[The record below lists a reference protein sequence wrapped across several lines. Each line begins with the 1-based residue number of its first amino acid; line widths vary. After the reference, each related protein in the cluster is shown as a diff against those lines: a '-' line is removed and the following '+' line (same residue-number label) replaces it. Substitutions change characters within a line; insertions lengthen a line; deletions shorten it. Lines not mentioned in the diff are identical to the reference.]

1 MKHVFSYLKPYR
13 IAVFIALFLMLLELT
28 VELASP
34 LILARIID
42 DGVVAGD
49 LNVIL
54 FWGAILMG
62 SSLIAFFAGVVNSFF
77 AAHAGQSTGLDLR
90 SSMYRRIQLS
100 SFEKLEKFSTSSLIM
115 RLTNDVTQIQN
126 TVFMGLRIMMR
137 APLLIIGGIALSF
150 FVNVQLA
157 LVFAVVIP
165 LLVLTITILMRKGA
179 VSFGW
184 VQRKLD
190 QVNHSMRE
198 NLLAIKLIK
207 AFVRRGHEAKQFVTK
222 NEQLKDQTMRALRLM
237 EVTQPILLLLMN
249 ASIIAVLWFG
259 SVQLGTGGAQVGEI
273 VAIVNYA
280 TRITGALTVLSMI
293 IMVVSRAK
301 ASAERIEEVL
311 TECSGDEE
319 QAIQKG
325 EKSYVQKG
333 DLTFEHVSFA
343 YPESNRNAIHD
354 LSFHVS
360 AYQTVAVI
368 GATGSGKSSLF
379 QLIPRLYE
387 PTDGRISIDG
397 TNINEL
403 DLRTLRNTIGYVSQ
417 QTMLFSGTIRENIS
431 WGKPDATLEE
441 IIQATEAAQIHQTIS
456 NLPDGYD
463 TRIGQRGVNLSG
475 GQKQRIAIARALLRK
490 PAILLLDDSTSA
502 LDNKTEAAFFKALKQ
517 YPCTT
522 ILITQK
528 LSTAMAADSILLLEH
543 GELVDEGRHEQ
554 LLATSSFYQEL
565 YYSQYRKE
573 A

>member
-62 SSLIAFFAGVVNSFF
+62 SSLIAFFAGVINSFF

-207 AFVRRGHEAKQFVTK
+207 AFVRRGHEAKQFITK

-249 ASIIAVLWFG
+249 ASIIIVLWFG

-456 NLPDGYD
+456 KLPDGYD

>member
-62 SSLIAFFAGVVNSFF
+62 SSFIAFFAGVVNSFF

-179 VSFGW
+179 LSFGW

-237 EVTQPILLLLMN
+237 EITQPILLLLMN

-319 QAIQKG
+319 QAIQKSG
-325 EKSYVQKG
+325 TSYTQKG

-343 YPESNRNAIHD
+343 YPEANIDAIRD

-379 QLIPRLYE
+379 QLIPRLYQ
-387 PTDGRISIDG
+387 PTSGRILIDG
-397 TNINEL
+397 SNINEF
-403 DLRTLRNTIGYVSQ
+403 DLRTLRHTIGYVSQ
-417 QTMLFSGTIRENIS
+417 QTMLFSGSIRENIS
-431 WGKPDATLEE
+431 WGKPNATMEE
-441 IIQATEAAQIHQTIS
+441 IIQATEAAQIHDTIS
-456 NLPDGYD
+456 KLPDGYE

-490 PAILLLDDSTSA
+490 PTILLLDDSTSA
-502 LDNKTEAAFFKALKQ
+502 LDNKTEAAFFKALRQ

-543 GELVDEGRHEQ
+543 GELVDEGRHEH
-554 LLATSSFYQEL
+554 LLATSAFYQEL

>member
-1 MKHVFSYLKPYR
+1 MKHVFSYIKPYR
-13 IAVFIALFLMLLELT
+13 IAVFIALVLMLLELT

-34 LILARIID
+34 LILARMID

-54 FWGAILMG
+54 FWGSILMG
-62 SSLIAFFAGVVNSFF
+62 GSIIAFFAGVINSFF

-137 APLLIIGGIALSF
+137 APLLIIGGITLSF

-319 QAIQKG
+319 QAIQKEG
-325 EKSYVQKG
+325 SSYTQHG
-333 DLTFEHVSFA
+333 DITFEHVSFA
-343 YPESNRNAIHD
+343 YPEANHEAIHD

-379 QLIPRLYE
+379 QLIPRLYQ
-387 PTDGRISIDG
+387 PTSGHISIDG

-431 WGKPDATLEE
+431 WGKPDATIEE
-441 IIQATEAAQIHQTIS
+441 IIQATEAAQIHETIS
-456 NLPDGYD
+456 KLPDGYD

-502 LDNKTEAAFFKALKQ
+502 LDNKTEAAFFKALRQ

-543 GELVDEGRHEQ
+543 GELVDEGKHEH
-554 LLATSSFYQEL
+554 LLATSAFYQEL

>member
-1 MKHVFSYLKPYR
+1 
-13 IAVFIALFLMLLELT
+13 
-28 VELASP
+28 
-34 LILARIID
+34 
-42 DGVVAGD
+42 
-49 LNVIL
+49 
-54 FWGAILMG
+54 
-62 SSLIAFFAGVVNSFF
+62 
-77 AAHAGQSTGLDLR
+77 
-90 SSMYRRIQLS
+90 
-100 SFEKLEKFSTSSLIM
+100 M

-387 PTDGRISIDG
+387 TTDGHISIDG
-397 TNINEL
+397 TNINKL

-456 NLPDGYD
+456 KLPDGYD

>member
-387 PTDGRISIDG
+387 TTDGHISIDG
-397 TNINEL
+397 TNINKL

-456 NLPDGYD
+456 KLPDGYD

>member
-319 QAIQKG
+319 LAIQKG

-354 LSFHVS
+354 LSFHVP

-456 NLPDGYD
+456 RLPDGYD

>member
-137 APLLIIGGIALSF
+137 APLLIIGGVALSF

-157 LVFAVVIP
+157 RVFAVVIP

-259 SVQLGTGGAQVGEI
+259 SVQLGAGGAQVGEI

-387 PTDGRISIDG
+387 TTDGHISIDG

>member
-137 APLLIIGGIALSF
+137 APLLIIGGVALSF

-387 PTDGRISIDG
+387 TTDGHISIDG

>member
-1 MKHVFSYLKPYR
+1 MKNVFSYIKPYR
-13 IAVFIALFLMLLELT
+13 VAVVIALVLMLLEL
-28 VELASP
+28 VAELTAP
-34 LILARIID
+34 LMLARIID
-42 DGVVAGD
+42 DGIVAGD

-54 FWGAILMG
+54 FWGAILMA
-62 SSLIAFFAGVVNSFF
+62 SSVLAFFAGIINSFF

-90 SSMYRRIQLS
+90 GAMYRRIQLS
-100 SFEKLEKFSTSSLIM
+100 SFEKLEKFTTSSLIM

-137 APLLIIGGIALSF
+137 APLLIIGGVLLSF

-190 QVNHSMRE
+190 QVNHSTRE
-198 NLLAIKLIK
+198 NLMAMKLIK

-222 NEQLKDQTMRALRLM
+222 NEQLKDRTMRALRLM
-237 EVTQPILLLLMN
+237 EITQPILLLLMN

-259 SVQLGTGGAQVGEI
+259 SVQIEAGGAQVGEI
-273 VAIVNYA
+273 VAIINYA

-301 ASAERIEEVL
+301 ASASRIDEVL
-311 TECSGDEE
+311 TYCSADE
-319 QAIQKG
+319 QVAIKDKPEELSIKG
-325 EKSYVQKG
+325 EINFDK
-333 DLTFEHVSFA
+333 VSFS
-343 YPESNRNAIHD
+343 YPETKHETLHD
-354 LSFHVS
+354 ISFTIP
-360 AYQTVAVI
+360 AYQTVAVL

-379 QLIPRLYE
+379 QLLPRLYE
-387 PTDGRISIDG
+387 PSSGKITIDG
-397 TNINEL
+397 MDIQEL
-403 DLRTLRNTIGYVSQ
+403 DLRTLRETLGYVSQ

-431 WGKPDATLEE
+431 WGKPDASMEE
-441 IIQATEAAQIHQTIS
+441 IIQATEAAQIHHTIS
-456 NLPDGYD
+456 KLPAGYD

-475 GQKQRIAIARALLRK
+475 GQKQRIAIARALIRLPK
-490 PAILLLDDSTSA
+490 ILLLDDSTSA
-502 LDNKTEAAFFKALKQ
+502 LDNKTETAFFKALRQ

-528 LSTAMAADSILLLEH
+528 LSTAIAADSILLFEH
-543 GELVDEGRHEQ
+543 GELIAEGRHER
-554 LLATSSFYQEL
+554 LLATSSFYQKL
-565 YYSQYRKE
+565 YNSQYGKE

>member
-137 APLLIIGGIALSF
+137 APLLIIGGVALSF

-207 AFVRRGHEAKQFVTK
+207 AFVRRGHEARQFVTK

-456 NLPDGYD
+456 KLPDGYD

>member
-62 SSLIAFFAGVVNSFF
+62 SSFIAFFAGVVNSFF

-137 APLLIIGGIALSF
+137 APLLIIGGITLSF

-179 VSFGW
+179 LSFGW

-237 EVTQPILLLLMN
+237 EITQPILLLLMN

-319 QAIQKG
+319 QAIQKSG
-325 EKSYVQKG
+325 TSYTQKG

-343 YPESNRNAIHD
+343 YPEANIDAIRD

-379 QLIPRLYE
+379 QLIPRLYQ
-387 PTDGRISIDG
+387 PTSGRILIDG
-397 TNINEL
+397 SNINEF
-403 DLRTLRNTIGYVSQ
+403 DLRTLRHTIGYVSQ
-417 QTMLFSGTIRENIS
+417 QTMLFSGSIRENIS
-431 WGKPDATLEE
+431 WGKPDATMEE
-441 IIQATEAAQIHQTIS
+441 IIQATEAAQIHDTIS
-456 NLPDGYD
+456 KLPDGYE

-502 LDNKTEAAFFKALKQ
+502 LDNKTEAAFFKALRQ

-543 GELVDEGRHEQ
+543 GELVDEGRHKH
-554 LLATSSFYQEL
+554 LLATSAFYQEL

>member
-387 PTDGRISIDG
+387 TTDGHISIDG

>member
-259 SVQLGTGGAQVGEI
+259 SVQLGNGGAQVGEI

-387 PTDGRISIDG
+387 TTDGHISIDG